1 MKAIQFQRL
10 TQQYLLPTLP
20 GFAAKGA
27 LVYATPLDYLLRGF
41 YFEPSGSDPSSFYVW
56 TFIQPLYVPTRHI
69 YFTFGRRLGKGWPLD
84 EKEADGSRSNGQHY
98 QAGMA
103 SIMVQV
109 LRTIEAE
116 GLPFIGNIEHPVDLA
131 YQTSRVTDAP
141 DEDPYV
147 VEAVIYSYI
156 LAGEYGR
163 AREKYARLKRSLSSL
178 ENGLVWAREI
188 AQRAAQV
195 MDNLPRH
202 PDNTVALLDMWTRQ
216 TARDLRLPEPQL
228 TYRHFAGAI

>member
-1 MKAIQFQRL
+1 MKATQFQRL
-10 TQQYLLPTLP
+10 TQQYLLPALP
-20 GFAAKGA
+20 GFVAKGA

-41 YFEPSGSDPSSFYVW
+41 YFEPSGSDPSSFYIW

-69 YFTFGRRLGKGWPLD
+69 YFTFGKRLGNGWPID
-84 EKEADGSRSNGQHY
+84 ESEAGSRRSNGQHY
-98 QAGMA
+98 QAGVASLMA
-103 SIMVQV
+103 HV

-116 GLPFIGNIEHPVDLA
+116 GLPFIGNIEYPVDLA
-131 YQTSRVTDAP
+131 YQTTRVTDAP
-141 DEDPYV
+141 DDDPYV
-147 VEAVIYSYI
+147 VEAVVYSLI

-163 AREKYARLKRSLSSL
+163 TQEEYARLKRGLSTL
-178 ENGLVWAREI
+178 ENRLVWAREI

-202 PDNTVALLDMWTRQ
+202 PDNAVALLDTWTRQ

-228 TYRHFAGAI
+228 THRHFAGAI